1 MKHLA
6 YTWWKDDE
14 FFIGFL
20 NDYPEYETQGVS
32 LEELRNNLKELYAD
46 IGSGS
51 VPYIRHVS
59 QMTIA

>member
-6 YTWWKDDE
+6 YTWCKDDE

-32 LEELRNNLKELYAD
+32 LEELQDNLKELYAD
-46 IGSGS
+46 VGSGS

-59 QMTIA
+59 ELAIA